1 MKASMCSLSCST
13 EVNEAPVSE
22 MTIRRSH
29 GGTALFPL
37 RVTGAGGTDSVRVML
52 RDLPET
58 VWLSNGV
65 RQDEHTWGL
74 RLADLEDLHVTLGDV
89 TPDTFDVTV
98 EVASVAGTQ
107 VAKTVAHVRLSDR
120 RGVAAAPAQ
129 PRSTAATIEDLLRA
143 PVAPPQAPGVATPFR
158 TEVKEV
164 PRVEELAGAVP
175 PTPPPTPAWAP
186 FGNGASG
193 N

>member
-1 MKASMCSLSCST
+1 MCSLSCST

-22 MTIRRSH
+22 MTLRRSN

-74 RLADLEDLHVTLGDV
+74 RLADLEDL
-89 TPDTFDVTV
+89 
-98 EVASVAGTQ
+98 
-107 VAKTVAHVRLSDR
+107 
-120 RGVAAAPAQ
+120 
-129 PRSTAATIEDLLRA
+129 LRT